1 MHIKEESGAI
11 GIVAVTQSEGSP
23 VIGSDAGA
31 FCVERNRPLF
41 ENPKQQQSARR
52 GSMTRL
58 YLFALGM
65 ALMAAPLSILTAN
78 AQNMMPMREPV
89 SSGPYAAPL
98 DGRFRGQEFP
108 EVIEAGTVID
118 GKGNVLHHTRIVLE
132 KGKITAIGPDVA
144 IPEGAVLY
152 DLSHETVLPG
162 LIDVHVHLTFNFGVS
177 GKFNN
182 DPRET
187 PEEKDLLY
195 ERALWETLMG
205 GFTTVQSVGAP
216 PDATM
221 RDFVARDWIPG
232 PRILTAYEPISGSP
246 LVGSL
251 DVIKAKVQMLHY
263 EHADLLKLFASKS
276 IRDGAGPTLSLEQL
290 QAACG
295 EANKLGMRSLVHAYR
310 ESVRDAS
317 LSGCTEVEHGTY
329 ATAADLKLM
338 ASKGTYFDP
347 QVGLVIQN
355 YLSHPDAFLGSG
367 NMNQEGFD
375 YMIKALP
382 VNQQLFLDAI
392 HTPGLKVVMGTDA
405 VAGGHGREVEEII
418 ERIKLG
424 QPAMDALISATSLN
438 AESLRMSDQVGN
450 IAPGMLADIIA
461 VNDDPLK
468 DPTTLRHIAFVM
480 KGGVVYR
487 DLVSAKQ

>member
-1 MHIKEESGAI
+1 MK
-11 GIVAVTQSEGSP
+11 
-23 VIGSDAGA
+23 
-31 FCVERNRPLF
+31 
-41 ENPKQQQSARR
+41 
-52 GSMTRL
+52 RL
-58 YLFALGM
+58 HLFALGA
-65 ALMAAPLSILTAN
+65 ALIAAPLSRPSAH
-78 AQNMMPMREPV
+78 AQEAGPLREAV

-108 EVIEAGTVID
+108 AVIEAGTVID
-118 GKGNVLHHTRIVLE
+118 GKGNVLHNTRIVLE
-132 KGKITAIGPDVA
+132 KGKITAIGPDAA
-144 IPEGAVLY
+144 IPEGAVVY

-162 LIDVHVHLTFNFGVS
+162 LIDVHVHLTFNFSVN
-177 GKFNN
+177 GKYGNN
-182 DPRET
+182 PRET
-187 PEEKDLLY
+187 PEQRDLLY
-195 ERALWETLMG
+195 MRCLWDTLMG
-205 GFTTVQSVGAP
+205 GFTTVQSVGAE
-216 PDATM
+216 PDATL
-221 RDFVARDWIPG
+221 RDFVAQYWIPG

-246 LVGSL
+246 RVGSL
-251 DVIKAKVQMLHY
+251 DVIKAKVQLLHY

-290 QAACG
+290 TAACG

-310 ESVRDAS
+310 ESVRDAT
-317 LSGCTEVEHGTY
+317 LAGCTQVEHGTY
-329 ATAADLKLM
+329 ATADDLKLM
-338 ASKGTYFDP
+338 AEKGTYFDP

-355 YLSHPDAFLGSG
+355 YLSHPDGFLGSG

-382 VNQQLFLDAI
+382 VNQQMFLDAI

-418 ERIKLG
+418 ARIKLG

-438 AESLRMSDQVGN
+438 AESLRMSDQIGS
-450 IAPGMLADIIA
+450 IAPGMLADIVA

-480 KGGVVYR
+480 KAGVVYR
-487 DLVSAKQ
+487 DVVSAKK